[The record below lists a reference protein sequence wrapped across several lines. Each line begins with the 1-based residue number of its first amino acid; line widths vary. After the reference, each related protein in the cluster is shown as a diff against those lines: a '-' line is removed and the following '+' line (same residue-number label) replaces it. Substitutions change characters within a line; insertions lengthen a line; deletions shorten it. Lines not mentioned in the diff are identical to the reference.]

1 MNASY
6 DYIVVGAGP
15 AGCVLAARLTED
27 PEVRVLLIEAGGDR
41 QSLFRTMPLAL
52 PFVYQDNRVQ
62 WNHYS
67 GPEPHLGGRTI
78 EEKAG
83 KLVGGSSSINAMIW
97 NRGNPMD
104 YEGWA
109 HKVGLTGWDWAHVLP
124 YFKKLETFED
134 GESDYHGGDGPMRIN
149 RAQAKH
155 RLFDAWLEAGEQA
168 GFEVTPDHNGAKQ
181 EGMHIAHVNIHRG
194 ERWSAARAYLTP
206 ALGRKNLT
214 LMTHTMV
221 NRVIITDGTAR
232 GVEVTHKGE
241 PRTLTADC
249 EVIVSAGA
257 MNSPKL
263 LMLSG
268 VGPAEE
274 LARHD
279 IPLVAEAPRVGKNVQ
294 NHPGVDVQFTT
305 ASRHSLTSQI
315 GLLKRPFF
323 GANWMLTRRGIGG
336 SNLFEAGAFLRT
348 RDNVDF
354 PNMQYEFLP
363 LSRKVVRGK
372 VVAMPGF
379 QVWMDLSRPESRGEI
394 TLTSAD
400 PSAPVK
406 TVFNTYSK
414 RQDLLDIIDGVKLLR
429 ERIASQKALQKFK
442 PKELNPGRNLT
453 KDADIEQWVRE
464 HTGTSYHASSSCS
477 MGLSNDDSVVDGDG
491 RVHAV
496 KQLRV
501 VDGSIM
507 PLSVTA
513 NLHAGIIM
521 LAEKI
526 ADSIRG
532 RSLPPTT
539 IGYSSTPG
547 THSADISS

>member
-1 MNASY
+1 MNASSF

-15 AGCVLAARLTED
+15 AGCIMASRLTED
-27 PEVRVLLIEAGGDR
+27 PHISVLLIEAGGSAK
-41 QSLFRTMPLAL
+41 SLFRLMPLGL

-62 WNHYS
+62 WNHFS

-83 KLVGGSSSINAMIW
+83 KLIGGSSSINAMIW

-109 HKVGLTGWDWAHVLP
+109 SKAGLQKWDWAHVLP
-124 YFKKLETFED
+124 YFKKLETFEE
-134 GESDYHGGDGPMRIN
+134 GESDYHGGDGPMKIN
-149 RAQAKH
+149 RAKAKH
-155 RLFDAWLEAGEQA
+155 KLYDAFIEAGEQA
-168 GFEVTPDHNGAKQ
+168 GFDVAKDHNGAKQ
-181 EGMHIAHVNIHRG
+181 EGMHVAQVNIERG

-206 ALGRKNLT
+206 ALKRPNLT
-214 LMTHTMV
+214 VMEHAQV
-221 NRVIITDGTAR
+221 NRIVITDGAAR
-232 GVEVTHKGE
+232 GVEVEHRGKTQ
-241 PRTLTADC
+241 TITANR

-268 VGPAEE
+268 VGPADE
-274 LARHD
+274 LAKHG
-279 IPLVAEAPRVGKNVQ
+279 IPLIAEAPMVGKNLQ
-294 NHPGVDVQFTT
+294 NHPGVDVQYST
-305 ASRHSLTSQI
+305 ASRHSLTSEI
-315 GLLKRPFF
+315 GLTKRPFF

-348 RDNVDF
+348 RDDVDF

-363 LSRKVVRGK
+363 LSRKVVKGK
-372 VVAMPGF
+372 VIAMPGF

-406 TVFNTYSK
+406 TVFNTYSV
-414 RQDLLDIIDGVKLLR
+414 RQDLIDVIDGVRLLR
-429 ERIASQKALQKFK
+429 EQIASQKALQKFK
-442 PKELNPGRNLT
+442 PKELNPGPKLT
-453 KDADIEQWVRE
+453 KDSDVEQWVRD

-477 MGLSNDDSVVDGDG
+477 MGLTNEDSVVDDEG

-501 VDGSIM
+501 VDASIM

-513 NLHAGIIM
+513 NLQAGIIM

-526 ADSIRG
+526 ADAARG
-532 RSLPPTT
+532 KALPPTT
-539 IGYSSTPG
+539 IGYYSKPG
-547 THSADISS
+547 TASQSRA

>member
-15 AGCVLAARLTED
+15 AGCTMASRLSED
-27 PEVRVLLIEAGGDR
+27 PDVSVLLIEAGGNDK
-41 QSLFRTMPLAL
+41 SLFRTMPLAL
-52 PFVYQDNRVQ
+52 PFVYQDNKVQ
-62 WNHYS
+62 WNHFS
-67 GPEPHLGGRTI
+67 GPEPELDDRVI

-83 KLVGGSSSINAMIW
+83 KLIGGSSSINAMIW

-109 HKVGLTGWDWAHVLP
+109 SRAGLKNWDWAHVLP
-124 YFKKLETFED
+124 YFKKLETFVD
-134 GESDYHGGDGPMRIN
+134 GESDYHGGDGPMKIT

-155 RLFDAWLEAGEQA
+155 KLFDAFLEAGEQA
-168 GFEVTPDHNGAKQ
+168 GYEVTPDHNGAKQ
-181 EGMHIAHVNIHRG
+181 EGMHIAQVNIHRG
-194 ERWSAARAYLTP
+194 ERWSAARGYLYP
-206 ALGRKNLT
+206 ALTRENLT
-214 LMTHTMV
+214 FMKHTMV
-221 NRVIITDGTAR
+221 NRIIISDGAAR
-232 GVEVTHKGE
+232 GVEVTRKG
-241 PRTLTADC
+241 RTHTITAHR
-249 EVIVSAGA
+249 EVILSAGA

-268 VGPAEE
+268 VGPADE
-274 LARHD
+274 LAKHD
-279 IPLVAEAPRVGKNVQ
+279 IPLVAEAPQVGKNVQ
-294 NHPGVDVQFTT
+294 NHPGVDVQFST
-305 ASRHSLTSQI
+305 ASRHSLTSEI
-315 GLLKRPFF
+315 GMLRRPFF

-348 RDNVDF
+348 RDDVDF
-354 PNMQYEFLP
+354 PNMKYEFMP
-363 LSRKVVRGK
+363 LSRKVVKGK
-372 VVAMPGF
+372 VIAMPGF

-400 PSAPVK
+400 PAAPVR
-406 TVFNTYSK
+406 TVFNTYSE
-414 RQDLLDIIDGVKLLR
+414 RQDLIDVVDGVRMLR
-429 ERIASQKALQKFK
+429 ERIATQKALQKFK
-442 PKELNPGRNLT
+442 PKELSPGRDLT
-453 KDADIEQWVRE
+453 KNSEMEAWVRQ

-477 MGLSNDDSVVDGDG
+477 MGLTNDDSVVDDEG

-526 ADSIRG
+526 ADSVRG
-532 RSLPPTT
+532 RTPLAPTT
-539 IGYSSTPG
+539 IGFYSRPG
-547 THSADISS
+547 TSSSRP